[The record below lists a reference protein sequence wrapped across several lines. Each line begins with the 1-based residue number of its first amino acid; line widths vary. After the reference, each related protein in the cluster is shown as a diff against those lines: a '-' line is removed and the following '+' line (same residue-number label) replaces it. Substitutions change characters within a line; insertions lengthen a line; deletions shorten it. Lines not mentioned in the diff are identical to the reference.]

1 MTLKHAERV
10 DVKGFAEGKDEII
23 DANIT
28 WDESGDI
35 SEESVG
41 SAKEFYAS
49 KDRRPR
55 YKVKRT
61 VKAKKP
67 FAPPLPKARSLVWE
81 PSLTSVQE
89 GSP

>member
-1 MTLKHAERV
+1 MGRV
-10 DVKGFAEGKDEII
+10 KVKGFAEGKDEII

-41 SAKEFYAS
+41 SAKEFYAF
-49 KDRRPR
+49 KDRRPG

-67 FAPPLPKARSLVWE
+67 LVPPLPKARSLVWE

-89 GSP
+89 VSP

>member
-1 MTLKHAERV
+1 M
-10 DVKGFAEGKDEII
+10 KGFAEGKDEII

-49 KDRRPR
+49 VYQCGNP
-55 YKVKRT
+55 
-61 VKAKKP
+61 A
-67 FAPPLPKARSLVWE
+67 
-81 PSLTSVQE
+81 
-89 GSP
+89 